1 MKKLTYIFIG
11 AVLVVLLGSCK
22 EWLDVNTDPD
32 SPTNSSAEIANRLPW
47 IEQFF
52 TKSHGAANHRS
63 SCIAG
68 VWYDR
73 NGVNNY
79 LSTTWAFSTSSCT
92 SAYQM
97 WFVATACNIQDLYD
111 KAEEEGA
118 YYYMAAAEL
127 YHAMGFMMMLDLHG
141 EMPYTEALSS
151 NAVPAHDDGKTI
163 YNGCLEKI
171 DHAIELLGMT
181 QEDGATALSSGDPM
195 FSGDVDKWTKFAYG
209 LKARYL
215 NRISKKSDL
224 YDPDLILEC
233 LEKGPQSI
241 SDNALMIGY
250 NSESDEG
257 DYMVSDPVT
266 ANGNW
271 CYTGQ
276 NHQRRVS
283 KFLVDKLLNMR
294 DSGVEDPRYTKIVPA
309 AMCNIKLNSDGTI
322 ASYDWLRSQPVDQ
335 IDDED
340 GHLQLGGATCITPYL
355 SVVFSDDSDDLKTKV
370 KESYEGHRMSYDF
383 SSFSDSDREEFI
395 ASWEGSNKEVLDF
408 GDSVVVHY
416 PLGSIYSTQTSYYS
430 AGDTV
435 YVPTRAN
442 ASCGY
447 AAVSEMNMNYFYGH
461 NDATAIAAGAVAS
474 TSSFQIRPVSRFEL
488 LTYHEMC
495 FIKAEVYFRQGNTS
509 AALSAYQDGI
519 QANLD
524 YMQSVL
530 EEWEA
535 GGYAEYNPDMG
546 PMDDSAISA
555 YMKSD
560 AVCQSAAEL
569 TMADIMLQKYVAM
582 GTCVEN
588 WVDLRRFNFSA
599 GNVEDFGV
607 VYPGFERSKVFAG
620 SLQLSGTSPTDPKYW
635 PRRLSLPP
643 TYELSYNATNAL
655 ACNPNCMNDDIWCYP
670 VWWDCETD
678 SEYYGYLGRSE

>member
-1 MKKLTYIFIG
+1 MKKFIYI
-11 AVLVVLLGSCK
+11 LLGTALVMGMSSCK
-22 EWLDVNTDPD
+22 EWLDINTDPD
-32 SPTNSSAEIANRLPW
+32 SPSNSSAEVANRLPW

-52 TKSHGAANHRS
+52 TKAHGAANHRS

-97 WFVATACNIQDLYD
+97 WFVATACNIPDLYD

-118 YYYMAAAEL
+118 YHYMAAAEL

-141 EMPYTEALSS
+141 EMPYTEALTS

-171 DHAIELLGMT
+171 DHAIELFGKT
-181 QEDGATALSSGDPM
+181 QENGATALSSGDPM
-195 FSGDVDKWTKFAYG
+195 FNGDVDKWIKLAYG

-241 SDNALMIGY
+241 DDNALMIGY
-250 NSESDEG
+250 NSADDDT
-257 DYMVSDPVT
+257 DYMVGDPVT

-283 KFLVDKLLNMR
+283 KFMEDKLLNMR

-309 AMCNIKLNSDGTI
+309 AMCNIKLNSDGSI
-322 ASYDWLRSQPVDQ
+322 ASYDWLRSQAVDQ

-355 SVVFSDDSDDLKTKV
+355 NVALTEPVTISYTISDATA
-370 KESYEGHRMSYDF
+370 RA
-383 SSFSDSDREEFI
+383 EFI
-395 ASWEGSNKEVLDF
+395 AGWDGTNKTVEEDGETV
-408 GDSVVVHY
+408 SVTY

-430 AGDTV
+430 AADTV

-461 NDATAIAAGAVAS
+461 NNSTAIAAGAVAS
-474 TSSFQIRPVSRFEL
+474 TSSFQIRPVSRFEI

-509 AALSAYQDGI
+509 AALSAYQAGI

-535 GGYAEYNPDMG
+535 SGYAEYNPDMG
-546 PMDDSAISA
+546 PMDDSAITA
-555 YMKSD
+555 YMSSD
-560 AVCQSAAEL
+560 AVCQSASEL
-569 TMADIMLQKYVAM
+569 TMSDIMLQKYVAM

-620 SLQLSGTSPTDPKYW
+620 SLQLSGTTPTDPKYW
-635 PRRLSLPP
+635 PRRLALPP
-643 TYELSYNATNAL
+643 TYELSYNSTNAL
-655 ACNPNCMNDDIWCYP
+655 ACNPNCKNDDIWCYP